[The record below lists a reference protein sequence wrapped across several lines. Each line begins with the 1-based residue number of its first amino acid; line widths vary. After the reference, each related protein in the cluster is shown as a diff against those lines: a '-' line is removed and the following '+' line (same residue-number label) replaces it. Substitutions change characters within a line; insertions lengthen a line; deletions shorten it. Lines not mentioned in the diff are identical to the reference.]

1 MHGFLNIDKPRG
13 ITSFGVIEELRKKL
27 GVKKVGHAGNLD
39 PDATG
44 VLVVGVGKGTR
55 FLEFVMN
62 LEKEYM
68 ATIKLGILT
77 DTLDMTGE
85 EIDRKDVP
93 RLSEEKLKKVL
104 RGFLGEIM
112 QTPPAYSAIRV
123 EGKRL
128 YELAREGVY
137 VKPKPRK
144 VRIHRLELLGIADD
158 EFMIRVICSK
168 GTYIRSLA
176 RDIGEKLGTYGI
188 VKELRRTRVGHFTVE
203 NAIPLDSSPEGI
215 KKALMPIDEGLSH
228 LKKVVLKEKAARYF
242 QNGTQVGIAG
252 ILRKSPDARSFEHVR
267 VYTPGGKFIGVGYL
281 RWDSLSPVKVLPPEL
296 IR

>member
-13 ITSFGVIEELRKKL
+13 ITSFGVIEELRNKL
-27 GVKKVGHAGNLD
+27 GIKKMGHAGNLD

-55 FLEFVMN
+55 FLEFIMD

-68 ATIKLGILT
+68 ATIKLGVLT

-85 EIDRKDVP
+85 VIDEKPVP
-93 RLSEEKLKKVL
+93 ELSETRLRKVL
-104 RGFLGEIM
+104 KGFLGDIM

-137 VKPKPRK
+137 VKPKPRR
-144 VRIHRLELLGIADD
+144 VRIHRIELLGLAGD
-158 EFMIRVICSK
+158 EFMIRVVCSK

-176 RDIGEKLGTYGI
+176 RDIGEKLGTYGV
-188 VKELRRTRVGHFTVE
+188 VKELRRTRVGHFRVE
-203 NAIPLDSSPEGI
+203 NAVPLDADVERLKS
-215 KKALMPIDEGLSH
+215 ALLKIDEGLSH
-228 LKKVVLKEKAARYF
+228 LKEVILKEKAARYF

-267 VYTPGGKFIGVGYL
+267 VYRPDGRFIGVGYL
-281 RWDSLSPVKVLPPEL
+281 RWDSLSPVKVLPPDF
-296 IR
+296 IA